1 MFIQNLFL
9 PLPIHYIYNIYTHT
23 TMAASKEREK
33 HSMVSPKNELIQ
45 QLPDLEYIKNPLVYS
60 QIRGDFSLIQTN
72 VLVAIAA
79 TMQTRINERF
89 VNGKMGPLFSKEE
102 LAKGKITFE
111 VPLQSLGVKTKEYAA
126 VHEACKGL
134 TKLDTTFNYVDE
146 DGQKRTRT
154 SVIFTDVDVPT
165 YTTTTGVERRSGIIR
180 IDMNASV
187 AEMVFNQSG
196 AYVEH
201 LGGIVK
207 LCRSPRTPR
216 LYIYLS
222 AWKSKRMCTLGYD
235 ALKEF
240 LGVLVYSKDRSK
252 ILQDKCKTW
261 AVFHR
266 DVLKPAQRE
275 MDKLASRGDIE
286 FSFTYEPVYHNGK
299 KRGNPDNVRFML
311 IPATVDPAE
320 KQSES
325 QGKSDT
331 MCKLTPEQQAMWSRF
346 VALVHERVGQ
356 DFFNT
361 YFAFCGVESITPEHV
376 TIIAPTKFVCEQIEN
391 AGADFF
397 DTLHEVF
404 GFASLQYRVDPS
416 FTI

>member
-1 MFIQNLFL
+1 LRV
-9 PLPIHYIYNIYTHT
+9 HYIYNIGRFTSRIS
-23 TMAASKEREK
+23 MATKK
-33 HSMVSPKNELIQ
+33 TNGKLQMVSPKNELIQ
-45 QLPDLEYIKNPLVYS
+45 QLENSDYIKNPLVYS

-89 VNGKMGPLFSKEE
+89 VDGRLGPLFSKEE
-102 LAKGKITFE
+102 LSKGKITFE

-126 VHEACKGL
+126 VHEACKAL
-134 TKLDTTFNYVDE
+134 TKLDTTFNYTDE
-146 DGQKRTRT
+146 TGQKRTKT

-165 YTTTTGVERRSGIIR
+165 YTTTTGQERRSGIIK

-187 AEMVFNQSG
+187 ADLVFNKSG

-222 AWKSKRMCTLGYD
+222 AWKKARMCTLGYE

-240 LGVLVYSKDRSK
+240 LGVLVYTKDRTK
-252 ILQDKCKTW
+252 VLQDKCSTW

-275 MDKLASRGDIE
+275 MEKLAKRGEIE
-286 FSFTYEPVYHNGK
+286 FTFEYEPVYHNGK
-299 KRGNPDNVRFML
+299 KRGNPDSVRFL
-311 IPATVDPAE
+311 LNPAVPDADVREEVHSSPSS
-320 KQSES
+320 SETS
-325 QGKSDT
+325 H
-331 MCKLTPEQQAMWSRF
+331 LTDEQQEKWYRF
-346 VALVHERVGQ
+346 MQLIQERVGEP
-356 DFFNT
+356 FFSQ
-361 YFAFCGVESITPEHV
+361 YFVFCRVDSITDKHI
-376 TIIAPTKFVCEQIEN
+376 TIVAPTKFVCEQIEKC
-391 AGADFF
+391 GADFF
-397 DTLHEVF
+397 LTLREVF
-404 GFASLQYRVDPS
+404 GPVTLQYKVENPS
-416 FTI
+416 FR